1 MSKISYCSLEEA
13 WGDSYKTNN
22 NNNNNNIINN
32 DNISNKNISN
42 KNIINTEKNWNGNIS
57 SSVFPGSNVKE
68 NKKNIENNKIYSRDK
83 YDYLNENSEI
93 ERKEIINNM
102 NNIERNNNT
111 ENNSIIEYEK
121 YRFNP
126 INKVNNN
133 NNEVA
138 YSPFNESIEKKY
150 LQDKLNFLENEF
162 RKYKNY
168 FENDNKQNNYIEK
181 FSNNTNEDEEKHTSY
196 NKSNDIID
204 LILLIIIGL
213 IVIFVMNSIF
223 NIGKS
228 IGARNKIY

>member
-13 WGDSYKTNN
+13 WGQSCTINNKNN
-22 NNNNNNIINN
+22 NEMTIDQKIDKKQNLNIDSSYINEN
-32 DNISNKNISN
+32 QQI
-42 KNIINTEKNWNGNIS
+42 
-57 SSVFPGSNVKE
+57 
-68 NKKNIENNKIYSRDK
+68 NKKNIENNKLYTRNR
-83 YDYLNENSEI
+83 YNYLENNGDEQ
-93 ERKEIINNM
+93 RKEIINNM
-102 NNIERNNNT
+102 NNIERNNNI
-111 ENNSIIEYEK
+111 ENNSIIEYQK

-133 NNEVA
+133 NNETE

-168 FENDNKQNNYIEK
+168 FENEKNNNNYIEN
-181 FSNNTNEDEEKHTSY
+181 FSNKTENDNENTY
-196 NKSNDIID
+196 NRSNDIID

-228 IGARNKIY
+228 IGLRNRSI